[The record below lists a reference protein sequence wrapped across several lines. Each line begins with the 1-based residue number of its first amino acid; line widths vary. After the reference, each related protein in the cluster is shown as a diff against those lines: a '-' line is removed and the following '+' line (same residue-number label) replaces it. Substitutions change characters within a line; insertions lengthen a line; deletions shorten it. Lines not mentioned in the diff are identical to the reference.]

1 MHLRDSRHVA
11 ASTLL
16 VLVLVSVLIPAL
28 PAHAQSSADLA
39 DQLRRL
45 LEQLYNNTINYSEAV
60 QLYQGIA
67 SCSQPP
73 LSDKAARTAK
83 VLEAA
88 AQGRVTSQL
97 VEETLLD
104 YVYSAGENI
113 DAFAGCS
120 SSLVYRSILLA
131 FSVPTPTGLLPTPLS
146 TDTMSQTAMQLAYE
160 IVYKLTGNSELAAR
174 AASIARVD
182 PYAGLL
188 LVGLAGRPD
197 KDFWT
202 TIATNTTSRSGLC
215 LVYSLA
221 STDFIP
227 SDTAVAALAAVAGAA
242 YAYGPGEVLSKA
254 AHMLEMSDFICYAA
268 TVNLLD
274 AAYRGYVGSLLSLY
288 TLPEGLEPPE
298 APVVGGL
305 DAARLAGA
313 LAARRGHEPNI
324 LLAALARIQGRL
336 VASPSGLAAV
346 MRAHNASLP
355 SLPNG
360 SSYCTVFEATVRSI
374 LDSDLAETQ
383 AAWSVAAAAASLCY
397 ADTGSPEPLLALL
410 LFQPFTAPD
419 PWLLAEGIKR
429 QASQNGDRA
438 FAGYALKV
446 SQLVWEGRLEEAASV
461 EPEGPPEARLAY
473 ILFSAAVAG
482 LREGFNPLVVDVDNS
497 TALALLEAAGFESPR
512 DAALVVLDP
521 ARVVE
526 EIAKSNT
533 TPSLEQL
540 GVLARAASIRPL
552 QGGYVLDYA
561 DVRVVSWTIVH
572 TYSWLRDGYE
582 LPPPGQPP
590 GGNTLLSWA
599 LGYLTTMQPPAKL
612 AGGVGEGQDVVI
624 ANTTSVKG
632 EPSTTSN
639 TTNTTAGSEANA
651 PVNATDMGTAS
662 PEIEQLARQL
672 ESLADM
678 LRMAPGNDTARQA
691 QAEAIAGLLDQIAQ
705 SIREGDYASAVAA
718 SQQLQ
723 QMLLEETTG
732 SGVLQLLQLAQLL
745 RNDTSSWDVAQ
756 VLAKAASLRLENST
770 VSIDLGEMSQLADL
784 LVASGQQSLLNEL
797 ERAVTSGE
805 AEKVADIIETIA
817 SRGGEE
823 QLREALK
830 ILAEKSGAG
839 EEVARILE
847 IRGLGDLAAQLYQ
860 VLGGQTPQAVAGIAG
875 TAQEAVELPVSGS
888 YTAGSQALNAT
899 VHQSPS
905 LPQLPPAPSLLGN
918 LPGLAGLSFLAAS
931 LLLAG
936 LALLAAT
943 RYREITAL
951 VARVRLARLERRLA
965 SSVAGDARPRE
976 ARRVIVEVFG
986 QILRLYEAVYAP
998 RAVSETHREYAG
1010 KLPVEEKTRY
1020 IPAAMVYE
1028 KAKFSNEPVSGRDV
1042 ETLQRIL
1049 SEIRRVIGVPDNA
1062 KSGMKRKLLGGRK

>member
-1 MHLRDSRHVA
+1 MHLRDSRRVTA
-11 ASTLL
+11 LTLL
-16 VLVLVSVLIPAL
+16 VLVLLSVLIPAL
-28 PAHAQSSADLA
+28 PAHAQSSTDLA

-60 QLYQGIA
+60 QLYQDIA

-83 VLEAA
+83 VLEEA
-88 AQGRVTSQL
+88 AQGRVTTQL
-97 VEETLLD
+97 VKETLLD

-131 FSVPTPTGLLPTPLS
+131 FSVPTPAGLLPASLP

-160 IVYKLTGNSELAAR
+160 IVYRLTGSSELATR
-174 AASIARVD
+174 AASIARAD

-197 KDFWT
+197 QDFWT

-221 STDFIP
+221 STDVIP

-254 AHMLEMSDFICYAA
+254 AHMLETGDLICYAA

-274 AAYRGYVGSLLSLY
+274 AAYRGYVDRLLPLY

-313 LAARRGHEPNI
+313 LAAREGHEPSI

-346 MRAHNASLP
+346 MRAHNASIP
-355 SLPNG
+355 SLPSG
-360 SSYCTVFEATVRSI
+360 SSYCTVFEAAVRSI
-374 LDSDLAETQ
+374 LDPDVTETQ

-397 ADTGSPEPLLALL
+397 ADTGSPEPLIALL

-429 QASQNGDRA
+429 QASQNGDQA
-438 FAGYALKV
+438 FAGYASKV
-446 SQLVWEGRLEEAASV
+446 SQLAWEGRLEEAASV
-461 EPEGPPEARLAY
+461 EPEGPPETRLAY

-482 LREGFNPLVVDVDNS
+482 LQEGFNPLVVNVDNS

-512 DAALVVLDP
+512 DAVLVVLDP
-521 ARVVE
+521 ARVME
-526 EIAKSNT
+526 EIVKSNT
-533 TPSLEQL
+533 TSLEQL
-540 GVLARAASIRPL
+540 GALARAASIRPL
-552 QGGYVLDYA
+552 HGGYVLDYA

-572 TYSWLRDGYE
+572 MYSWLRDGYE

-590 GGNTLLSWA
+590 GGDTLLSWA
-599 LGYLTTMQPPAKL
+599 LGYLTTMQPPAKP
-612 AGGVGEGQDVVI
+612 AGDAGEGQHVAI
-624 ANTTSVKG
+624 TNTTTVEG

-639 TTNTTAGSEANA
+639 TTANSEASA
-651 PVNATDMGTAS
+651 PVNATDIGVAS

-678 LRMAPGNDTARQA
+678 LRTVPGNDTARQA
-691 QAEAIAGLLDQIAQ
+691 QAEAIAELLDQIAQ

-723 QMLLEETTG
+723 QMLEETTG
-732 SGVLQLLQLAQLL
+732 SDVLQLLQLAQLL

-756 VLAKAASLRLENST
+756 ILAKAASLRLENST
-770 VSIDLGEMSQLADL
+770 VSIDLGEMSQLTDL
-784 LVASGQQSLLNEL
+784 LATTGQQSLLNEL

-823 QLREALK
+823 QLREAIR
-830 ILAEKSGAG
+830 ILAEESGAG

-860 VLGGQTPQAVAGIAG
+860 VLGGQTPQAVAG

-888 YTAGSQALNAT
+888 YTAGSQASNAT
-899 VHQSPS
+899 VYQSPS
-905 LPQLPPAPSLLGN
+905 LPKLPPAPSLPSN
-918 LPGLAGLSFLAAS
+918 LPGLAGLGFLAAP

-943 RYREITAL
+943 RYREIMAL

-976 ARRVIVEVFG
+976 ARRVIVEAFS

-1049 SEIRRVIGVPDNA
+1049 SEIRRVIGALDNA